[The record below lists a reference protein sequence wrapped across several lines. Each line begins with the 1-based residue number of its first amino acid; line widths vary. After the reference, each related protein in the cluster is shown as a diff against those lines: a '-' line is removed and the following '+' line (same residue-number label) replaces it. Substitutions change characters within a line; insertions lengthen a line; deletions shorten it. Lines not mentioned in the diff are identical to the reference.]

1 MTPVIE
7 LKKVSK
13 QFKETVVLKNI
24 SLSMYEGE
32 CIALLGKNGA
42 GKSTIINLILD
53 LFYPTSGEVK
63 LSYQKKD
70 IGFLSQKS
78 RFPDD
83 VTIQEML
90 DFVAS
95 FSNRPLTNEE
105 INHVLQ
111 FDSKKY
117 KQLIDTCSGGEQ
129 RLFDM
134 CLAILNRPK
143 LLIVDEPTTGM
154 DTSTRNHFWQII
166 QELKNSGTTIL
177 FTTHY
182 VEEVDYC
189 ADRVILLDNGIIQA
203 DETPYHLR
211 TLNKKKR
218 ITIEK
223 SSYLQ
228 LEGKIK
234 SLLKEKTIQFEN
246 KQDVVVLEFQNEQTS
261 VVLKELLQ
269 IGLPFDN
276 VEITNNSLLE
286 MIFNNQF
293 DEKEEE

>member
-166 QELKNSGTTIL
+166 QELIG
-177 FTTHY
+177 
-182 VEEVDYC
+182 
-189 ADRVILLDNGIIQA
+189 
-203 DETPYHLR
+203 
-211 TLNKKKR
+211 
-218 ITIEK
+218 K
-223 SSYLQ
+223 SF
-228 LEGKIK
+228 K
-234 SLLKEKTIQFEN
+234 S
-246 KQDVVVLEFQNEQTS
+246 
-261 VVLKELLQ
+261 
-269 IGLPFDN
+269 
-276 VEITNNSLLE
+276 
-286 MIFNNQF
+286 
-293 DEKEEE
+293 